1 MNAAST
7 TRATRRNLRPVRR
20 HSYFVGLGKKLLWGL
35 VALLLLGLAYLI
47 WGEAGREG
55 VRVVFSGMANTT
67 GDAPAM
73 LNPRYQ
79 GLDIHNRPFTIT
91 ADKAVQAGANMVDL
105 YTLNA
110 DITLEHESWLA
121 LKAATGK
128 LDMQN
133 KQLDLFTDISMYY
146 EGGYEMRTQ
155 EAHVDIQRGSAY
167 GNVPVE
173 GQGPLGTLRANA
185 FEVQDRGNRLI
196 FNGAVKMK
204 IYPKE
209 MKKGKP

>member
-1 MNAAST
+1 MNAT
-7 TRATRRNLRPVRR
+7 TINRDTRRKLRPVRR
-20 HSYFVGLGKKLLWGL
+20 HSYLVGISKKLLWGI

-55 VRVVFSGMANTT
+55 VRVVFSGMVKAT

-91 ADKAVQAGANMVDL
+91 AEKAVQAGGNVVDL
-105 YTLNA
+105 YAINA

-121 LKAATGK
+121 LKAETGK

-133 KQLDLFTDISMYY
+133 KQLDLFRDISMYY

-173 GQGPLGTLRANA
+173 GQGPLGTLKANA
-185 FEVQDRGNRLI
+185 FEVQDRGARLI

-209 MKKGKP
+209 MKKGKK